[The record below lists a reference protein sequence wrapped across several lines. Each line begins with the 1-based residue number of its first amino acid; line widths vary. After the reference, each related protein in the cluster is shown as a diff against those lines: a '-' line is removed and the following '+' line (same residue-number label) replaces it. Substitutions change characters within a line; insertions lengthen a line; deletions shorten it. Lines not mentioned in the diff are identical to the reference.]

1 MANPAYD
8 RAVQLG
14 VEAARE
20 LADAVGEMPGSTDL
34 RIRTFLVAAHDQ
46 GLVVLRRDDVARWLQ
61 ALEAVAA
68 TGCAYRED
76 SPCEP
81 TDGERSACDSCLA
94 LRALR

>member
-1 MANPAYD
+1 MAHPAYD

-20 LADAVGEMPGSTDL
+20 LADDMRLNTIIG
-34 RIRTFLVAAHDQ
+34 RFLAAAHDQ

-68 TGCAYRED
+68 TGCTYRED